1 MPMAVLRI
9 FSYLPNPRV
18 WKATIAARLLGVE
31 VEVLG
36 DRPKTL
42 PGWLWDFDARPL
54 EEAEKTPDNPHARA
68 SKRGFG
74 AAMLYKTDAF
84 LAAHPFGTVPA
95 AFDPEGATGVF
106 ESNSILRAVARA
118 AAFERRQT
126 EEFAALGAAAL
137 ERRQTEELAA
147 LGAAAL
153 ERRQTEELAAFGAA
167 ALERRQT
174 EELAALG
181 AAALERRQTEELAA
195 FGAAADGLYGE
206 GPYEAA
212 RIDSFLDAGLVFA
225 RETQAYLLKLAARE
239 ATREL
244 SDRMREAYDF
254 YMDGI
259 DNAARLGGEG
269 LAGPFSI
276 ADIAFVCDFAQ
287 FRREERMA
295 DRLADCGLEPIYR
308 PGGHP
313 RAHAHFDRLRRLS
326 AFAADLDGYVLE
338 TESPERKRA

>member
-1 MPMAVLRI
+1 MAVLRI

-18 WKATIAARLLGVE
+18 WKAAIAARLLGVE
-31 VEVLG
+31 VEVVG
-36 DRPKTL
+36 DRPKAL

-54 EEAEKTPDNPHARA
+54 EEAEKTPGNPHARA
-68 SKRGFG
+68 SRRGFD

-95 AFDPEGATGVF
+95 AFDPVGATGVF

-118 AAFERRQT
+118 AA
-126 EEFAALGAAAL
+126 L

-147 LGAAAL
+147 LGAAA
-153 ERRQTEELAAFGAA
+153 G
-167 ALERRQT
+167 
-174 EELAALG
+174 
-181 AAALERRQTEELAA
+181 
-195 FGAAADGLYGE
+195 GLYGD

-225 RETQAYLLKLAARE
+225 RETQAYLLALAPRRAS
-239 ATREL
+239 REL
-244 SDRMREAYDF
+244 SDRMREAYAF
-254 YMDGI
+254 YLDGI
-259 DNAARLGGEG
+259 DNAARLGGKG

-308 PGGHP
+308 PGGHAH
-313 RAHAHFDRLRRLS
+313 AHAHFDRLRRLP

-338 TESPERKRA
+338 TRAPERKSA

>member
-1 MPMAVLRI
+1 MAVLRI

-31 VEVLG
+31 VEVVG
-36 DRPKTL
+36 DRPKAL

-68 SKRGFG
+68 SKRGFS
-74 AAMLYKTDAF
+74 AATLYKTDAF

-118 AAFERRQT
+118 AAPERRQT
-126 EEFAALGAAAL
+126 E
-137 ERRQTEELAA
+137 QLAA
-147 LGAAAL
+147 LGAAA
-153 ERRQTEELAAFGAA
+153 G
-167 ALERRQT
+167 
-174 EELAALG
+174 
-181 AAALERRQTEELAA
+181 
-195 FGAAADGLYGE
+195 GLYGE

-212 RIDSFLDAGLVFA
+212 RIDSFLDAGLIFA
-225 RETQAYLLKLAARE
+225 REAQAYLLALVPRKAS
-239 ATREL
+239 REL
-244 SDRMREAYDF
+244 SDRMREAYAF

-308 PGGHP
+308 PGDHAH
-313 RAHAHFDRLRRLS
+313 AHAHFDRLRRLP
-326 AFAADLDGYVLE
+326 AFAADLGGGYVLE
-338 TESPERKRA
+338 TQTEERKSA

>member
-1 MPMAVLRI
+1 MATVLRI

-31 VEVLG
+31 VEVVG
-36 DRPKTL
+36 DRPRAL

-54 EEAEKTPDNPHARA
+54 AEAEKTPASPHARA
-68 SKRGFG
+68 SRRGFG

-95 AFDPEGATGVF
+95 AFDPAGAVGVF

-118 AAFERRQT
+118 
-126 EEFAALGAAAL
+126 G
-137 ERRQTEELAA
+137 
-147 LGAAAL
+147 G
-153 ERRQTEELAAFGAA
+153 
-167 ALERRQT
+167 
-174 EELAALG
+174 
-181 AAALERRQTEELAA
+181 
-195 FGAAADGLYGE
+195 GLYGA

-225 RETQAYLLKLAARE
+225 REAQAYLLKLAARE
-239 ATREL
+239 ATQEL
-244 SDRMREAYDF
+244 SDRMREAYGF
-254 YMDGI
+254 YIEGI
-259 DNAARLGGEG
+259 DKAAGAGGAG

-287 FRREERMA
+287 FRREERMH
-295 DRLADCGLEPIYR
+295 DRLAACGLAPIYA
-308 PGGHP
+308 PGGHA
-313 RAHAHFDRLRRLS
+313 RAHAHFDRLRRLP

-338 TESPERKRA
+338 TGTRERKRA

>member
-1 MPMAVLRI
+1 MAVLRI

-31 VEVLG
+31 VEVVG
-36 DRPKTL
+36 DRPKAL
-42 PGWLWDFDARPL
+42 PGWLWDFEARPL
-54 EEAEKTPDNPHARA
+54 EEAEKTPGNPHARA
-68 SKRGFG
+68 SKRGFD
-74 AAMLYKTDAF
+74 AMLYKTDAF

-95 AFDPEGATGVF
+95 AFDPEGGTGIF

-118 AAFERRQT
+118 AVPERRPT
-126 EEFAALGAAAL
+126 E
-137 ERRQTEELAA
+137 QLAA
-147 LGAAAL
+147 LGAAA
-153 ERRQTEELAAFGAA
+153 G
-167 ALERRQT
+167 
-174 EELAALG
+174 
-181 AAALERRQTEELAA
+181 
-195 FGAAADGLYGE
+195 GLYGE

-225 RETQAYLLKLAARE
+225 REAQAYLLALVARK
-239 ATREL
+239 ASQEL
-244 SDRMREAYDF
+244 SDRMREAYGF

-259 DNAARLGGEG
+259 DNAAGLGGEG

-295 DRLADCGLEPIYR
+295 DRLEACGLNPIYR
-308 PGGHP
+308 PGDHA
-313 RAHAHFDRLRRLS
+313 RAHAHFDRLRRLP

-338 TESPERKRA
+338 TETPERKRA

>member
-1 MPMAVLRI
+1 MAVLRI

-31 VEVLG
+31 VEVVG
-36 DRPKTL
+36 DRPKAL

-54 EEAEKTPDNPHARA
+54 EEVEKTPDSPHARA
-68 SKRGFG
+68 SKRGFDSTV
-74 AAMLYKTDAF
+74 LYKTDAF

-95 AFDPEGATGVF
+95 AFDPTGATGIF
-106 ESNSILRAVARA
+106 ESNSILRAVAR
-118 AAFERRQT
+118 
-126 EEFAALGAAAL
+126 AAAL

-147 LGAAAL
+147 LGAAA
-153 ERRQTEELAAFGAA
+153 G
-167 ALERRQT
+167 
-174 EELAALG
+174 
-181 AAALERRQTEELAA
+181 
-195 FGAAADGLYGE
+195 GLYGE

-225 RETQAYLLKLAARE
+225 REAQAYLLALVARKAAQ
-239 ATREL
+239 EL
-244 SDRMREAYDF
+244 SDRMREAYAF
-254 YMDGI
+254 YIDGI
-259 DNAARLGGEG
+259 DNAAGLGGEG

-308 PGGHP
+308 PGDHP
-313 RAHAHFDRLRRLS
+313 HAHAHFDRLRRLP

-338 TESPERKRA
+338 TETPERKRA

>member
-1 MPMAVLRI
+1 MAVLRI

-18 WKATIAARLLGVE
+18 WKAAIAARLLGVE
-31 VEVLG
+31 VEVVG
-36 DRPKTL
+36 DRPKAL

-54 EEAEKTPDNPHARA
+54 EEAEKTPGNPHARA
-68 SKRGFG
+68 SKRGFD
-74 AAMLYKTDAF
+74 AATLYKTDAF

-95 AFDPEGATGVF
+95 AFDPTGATGVF

-118 AAFERRQT
+118 AA
-126 EEFAALGAAAL
+126 L

-147 LGAAAL
+147 LGAAA
-153 ERRQTEELAAFGAA
+153 G
-167 ALERRQT
+167 
-174 EELAALG
+174 
-181 AAALERRQTEELAA
+181 
-195 FGAAADGLYGE
+195 GLYGE

-225 RETQAYLLKLAARE
+225 REAQAYLLALAARK
-239 ATREL
+239 ASREL

-259 DNAARLGGEG
+259 DNAARPGGEG

-287 FRREERMA
+287 FRREERMH

-308 PGGHP
+308 PGDHP
-313 RAHAHFDRLRRLS
+313 HAHAHFDRLRRLP
-326 AFAADLDGYVLE
+326 AFAADLGGGYVLE
-338 TESPERKRA
+338 RQAEERKSA

>member
-1 MPMAVLRI
+1 MAVLRI

-31 VEVLG
+31 VEVVG
-36 DRPKTL
+36 DRPKAL

-68 SKRGFG
+68 SKRGFS
-74 AAMLYKTDAF
+74 AATLYKTDAF

-118 AAFERRQT
+118 A
-126 EEFAALGAAAL
+126 
-137 ERRQTEELAA
+137 
-147 LGAAAL
+147 
-153 ERRQTEELAAFGAA
+153 
-167 ALERRQT
+167 
-174 EELAALG
+174 
-181 AAALERRQTEELAA
+181 
-195 FGAAADGLYGE
+195 DGLYGE

-212 RIDSFLDAGLVFA
+212 RIDSFLDAGLIFA
-225 RETQAYLLKLAARE
+225 REAQAYLLALVPRKAS
-239 ATREL
+239 REL
-244 SDRMREAYDF
+244 SDRMREAYAF

-308 PGGHP
+308 PGDHAH
-313 RAHAHFDRLRRLS
+313 AHAHFDRLRRLP
-326 AFAADLDGYVLE
+326 AFAADLGGGYVLE
-338 TESPERKRA
+338 TQTEERKSA